1 MSKYTGEE
9 LKEMALTWVNAQ
21 NMGTIE
27 ALHVVITISVL
38 TELDPQVVVEH
49 IKELARYEA

>member
-1 MSKYTGEE
+1 MSKYTGEK
-9 LKEMALTWVNAQ
+9 LKEMALTWVEHQ

-38 TELDPQVVVEH
+38 TGLDPQAVVER